1 MSAEMGKMN
10 EQNPPKNETKPA
22 PSERPQPAEEPA
34 QNGET
39 PQVMDRTEGG
49 DEEPRK
55 REDGTVQITLAQY
68 EELNTLARE
77 RDEYLKRLQRA
88 VADYQ
93 NLQRRTEKARAN
105 LYKQTVEEVVRHI
118 LPLADSLSRALE
130 AAQKIQG
137 AQDILEGLKLLEKQ
151 FYDALGNFGVK
162 PIEAIG
168 AEFDP
173 RFHEAVITEQQKDTP
188 PNTVVRELKK
198 GFMMGDRVIR
208 PAQVSVA
215 VAEQKE
221 GEKEPDGKDETQQPP
236 GEET

>member
-1 MSAEMGKMN
+1 MGKMN
-10 EQNPPKNETKPA
+10 EQNPQKNETRPD
-22 PSERPQPAEEPA
+22 PSDRPQPAEEPA

-39 PQVMDRTEGG
+39 PQAMDRGEGG
-49 DEEPRK
+49 DEEPR
-55 REDGTVQITLAQY
+55 EDGAVLVTLAQY

-77 RDEYLKRLQRA
+77 RDDYLKRLQRA

-105 LYKQTVEEVVRHI
+105 LYKQTVEEVVRHM

-130 AAQKIQG
+130 AAQKTQG
-137 AQDILEGLKLLEKQ
+137 AQDILEGLKLLEKE
-151 FYDALGNFGVK
+151 FYDALGNFDVK

-173 RFHEAVITEQQKDTP
+173 HFHEAVITEQQKDTP
-188 PNTVVRELKK
+188 PNTVIRELKK

-208 PAQVSVA
+208 PAQVSVT
-215 VAEQKE
+215 VAEQGE
-221 GEKEPDGKDETQQPP
+221 GEKEPDGKDERQQPP
-236 GEET
+236 GEGT